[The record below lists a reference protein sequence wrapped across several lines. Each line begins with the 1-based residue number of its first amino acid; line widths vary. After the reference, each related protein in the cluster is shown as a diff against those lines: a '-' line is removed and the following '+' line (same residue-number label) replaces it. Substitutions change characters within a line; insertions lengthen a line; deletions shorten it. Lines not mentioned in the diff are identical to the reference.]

1 VRVLVVGG
9 GGREHALV
17 WALARSALVEQIYA
31 APGNPGI
38 AETARCVSISP
49 GDVTGLAGFAE
60 RESMDLTV
68 VGPEAP
74 LVAGLANELAARGL
88 AVFGPARD
96 GALIEGSKAY
106 ARKVCAR
113 HGIPGARGKDFMDAP
128 KAKAY
133 LEELGEPPYV
143 VKADGLAAGK
153 GVVIAG
159 TREEAERAIDACL
172 LDRAFGEAG
181 ARVVIEEHLEGEEV
195 SAVALTDG
203 RAVLALAPLQAHK
216 RMGDGDTGPNTGG
229 MGAYSPVPA
238 VDEAMWERIRVE
250 ILEATIA
257 ALREE
262 GTDYRG
268 VLYAGVMLTA
278 GGPKV
283 LEFNC
288 RFGDPE
294 TQALIPRVRSDLAE
308 LLLACTDGTLGRRE
322 VEWDPRPCVTVVA
335 ASEGYPGPVADGRE
349 VTGLEDAA
357 AVPDAVVFHAGTAS
371 KDGRV
376 TTAGGRVLAV
386 SALGADVGE
395 ARARAYDAIG
405 RIRFDG
411 MHYRRDI
418 GERAMR
424 GRASG

>member
-1 VRVLVVGG
+1 MRVLVVGG

-17 WALARSALVEQIYA
+17 WALAKSPTIERIYA

-38 AETARCVSISP
+38 GELARCVSISA
-49 GDVTGLAGFAE
+49 GDVGGLVDFAE
-60 RESMDLTV
+60 REDMDLTV

-88 AVFGPARD
+88 PVFGPARD

-113 HGIPGARGKDFMDAP
+113 HGIPGARGADFMDP
-128 KAKAY
+128 AKARTY
-133 LEELGEPPYV
+133 LEELQAPYV

-153 GVVIAG
+153 GVIIAE
-159 TREEAERAIDACL
+159 TRAEAEAAIDACL
-172 LDRAFGEAG
+172 VDRTFGEAG
-181 ARVVIEEHLEGEEV
+181 ARIVLEEHLEGEEV
-195 SAVALTDG
+195 SAIALTDG
-203 RAVLALAPLQAHK
+203 RTVIALAPSQDHK
-216 RMGDGDTGPNTGG
+216 RVGEGDTGPNTGG

-238 VDEAMWERIRVE
+238 VDDETWRRIETE
-250 ILEATIA
+250 ILEATVA
-257 ALREE
+257 ALRAE

-268 VLYAGVMLTA
+268 VLYAGLMLTA
-278 GGPKV
+278 EGPKV

-288 RFGDPE
+288 RLGDPE
-294 TQALIPRVRSDLAE
+294 AQALIPRVRSDLLE
-308 LLLACTDGTLGRRE
+308 LLRACTDGTLGQRE

-335 ASEGYPGPVADGRE
+335 AAEGYPGPSPNGRE
-349 VTGLEDAA
+349 ITGLEEAA
-357 AVPDAVVFHAGTAS
+357 KVPDAVVFHAGTS
-371 KDGRV
+371 GKDGRV

-386 SALGADVGE
+386 SALGADLGE

-405 RIRFDG
+405 RIGFEG

-424 GRASG
+424 ERASG

>member
-17 WALARSALVEQIYA
+17 WALAKSPAIERIYA

-38 AETARCVSISP
+38 GELARRVSISA
-49 GDVTGLAGFAE
+49 GDVGGLADFAE
-60 RESMDLTV
+60 REDMDLTV
-68 VGPEAP
+68 IGPEAP

-88 AVFGPARD
+88 PVFGPNRD

-113 HGIPGARGKDFMDAP
+113 HGIPGARGADFMDAA
-128 KAKAY
+128 KARAY
-133 LEELGEPPYV
+133 LEELEAPYV

-153 GVVIAG
+153 GVIIAE
-159 TREEAERAIDACL
+159 TRAEAEAAIDACL
-172 LDRAFGEAG
+172 VDRAFGEAG
-181 ARVVIEEHLEGEEV
+181 ERVVLEEHLEGEEV
-195 SAVALTDG
+195 SAIALTDG
-203 RAVLALAPLQAHK
+203 RTVIALAPSQDHK
-216 RMGDGDTGPNTGG
+216 RVGEGDTGPNTGG

-238 VDEAMWERIRVE
+238 VDPDTWRRIQTE
-250 ILEATIA
+250 ILEATVA
-257 ALREE
+257 GLRAE

-268 VLYAGVMLTA
+268 VLYAGLMLTA
-278 GGPKV
+278 DGPKV

-294 TQALIPRVRSDLAE
+294 AQALIPRVRSDLLE
-308 LLLACTDGTLGRRE
+308 LLRACTDGTLGQRE

-335 ASEGYPGPVADGRE
+335 ASGGYPGPSPAGLE
-349 VTGLEDAA
+349 ITGLEEAA
-357 AVPDAVVFHAGTAS
+357 KVPDAVVFHAGTS
-371 KDGRV
+371 GKDGRV

-386 SALGADVGE
+386 SALGADLGE

-405 RIRFDG
+405 RIGFEG

-424 GRASG
+424 ERASG